1 MQSDATEQ
9 KVRKVMGQVFKLPVE
24 SIKAD
29 ASRESLEQWDSLKH
43 LNLMLALEEALD
55 VEFSDSE
62 IAEIN
67 SFQGLVTALRDKSN

>member
-24 SIKAD
+24 SIAAD
-29 ASRESLEQWDSLKH
+29 ASRENLEQWDSLKH
-43 LNLMLALEEALD
+43 LNLMLALEDALG

-67 SFQGLVTALRDKSN
+67 SYQGLVTALRDKSN